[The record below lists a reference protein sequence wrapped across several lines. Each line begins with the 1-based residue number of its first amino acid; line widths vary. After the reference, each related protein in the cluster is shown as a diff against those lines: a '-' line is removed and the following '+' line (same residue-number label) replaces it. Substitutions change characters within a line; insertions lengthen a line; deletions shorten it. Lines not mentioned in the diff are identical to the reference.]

1 MVDCFAMIRRGLVK
15 AIVALSALG
24 GCATPRPGGST
35 GTPAVT
41 VAARESDAPPPA
53 PPPDETPTLTGLSAE
68 ELAAVRPLLVR
79 GPASVVRN
87 PDGGRDARITL
98 LTRTDATPEIVR
110 RVITTPGDY
119 ATFMPILRGV
129 DVLSQHGNRTG
140 FRFHVAAPLFDV
152 TALCAMRAASAR
164 RVDVDILES
173 EIGPGA
179 SRWDLLPD
187 GDGTVVSLST
197 WGDPSQGHWL
207 LRMVARRSPS
217 AIAGMNISVD
227 TVLALGAVRRAE
239 ILSGRS
245 LPVRPAE
252 GAVAAGEL
260 APPEDGPWIALAR
273 DAMVVSTR
281 MTPEGSVQQV
291 TVATWAAA
299 SPQAVLTRLADVPSY
314 PAVWGSVRE
323 VEVLPSAPGAPA
335 DSVRFRSVVETPL
348 VRLEGEQRMERE
360 GMVLRHIGLTGDFA
374 DAAHRWDVREAPGGG
389 SYVMLTGGADTARAG
404 GITRAL
410 MARDPWLMAGFAGSW
425 KIVWLRNALRGM

>member
-1 MVDCFAMIRRGLVK
+1 
-15 AIVALSALG
+15 
-24 GCATPRPGGST
+24 
-35 GTPAVT
+35 
-41 VAARESDAPPPA
+41 
-53 PPPDETPTLTGLSAE
+53 
-68 ELAAVRPLLVR
+68 
-79 GPASVVRN
+79 
-87 PDGGRDARITL
+87 
-98 LTRTDATPEIVR
+98 
-110 RVITTPGDY
+110 
-119 ATFMPILRGV
+119 
-129 DVLSQHGNRTG
+129 
-140 FRFHVAAPLFDV
+140 
-152 TALCAMRAASAR
+152 
-164 RVDVDILES
+164 
-173 EIGPGA
+173 
-179 SRWDLLPD
+179 
-187 GDGTVVSLST
+187 
-197 WGDPSQGHWL
+197 
-207 LRMVARRSPS
+207 
-217 AIAGMNISVD
+217 
-227 TVLALGAVRRAE
+227 
-239 ILSGRS
+239 
-245 LPVRPAE
+245 VRPAE

-281 MTPEGSVQQV
+281 MTPDGSVQQV

-360 GMVLRHIGLTGDFA
+360 GNVLRHIGLTGDFA